1 MSTTRILGAAILVAG
16 LVLLGFAWNASD
28 APVEQVSETLT
39 GSYTDETMWYW
50 VVGALAA
57 AGGTLLAVFGRGR

>member
-1 MSTTRILGAAILVAG
+1 MPTTRILGAAILVAG

-57 AGGTLLAVFGRGR
+57 AGGALLAVFGRGR

>member
-16 LVLLGFAWNASD
+16 LVLLGFAWNASE